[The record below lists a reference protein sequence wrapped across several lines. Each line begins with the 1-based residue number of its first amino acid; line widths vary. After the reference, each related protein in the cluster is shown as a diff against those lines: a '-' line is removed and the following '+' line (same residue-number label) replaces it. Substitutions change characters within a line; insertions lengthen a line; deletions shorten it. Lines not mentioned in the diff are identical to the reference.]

1 MRSFLLAELARAR
14 VAPADVCRELQLYC
28 EATHAAQLLGML
40 RGLAVGDVARYERLV
55 ALTERASRRATR
67 RMCAYDAFCRAREQR
82 IDELSRPRIV
92 ARPTPAAAPSVAG
105 GAPSEQLDAERRA
118 A

>member
-1 MRSFLLAELARAR
+1 MRRLLISALTRAT
-14 VAPADVCRELQLYC
+14 VAPAVETLELRLYF
-28 EATHAAQLLGML
+28 EATHAAQLLGLL
-40 RGLAVGDVARYERLV
+40 RGMALGDEPRYQRLG
-55 ALTERASRRATR
+55 AMCERASRRATR
-67 RMCAYDAFCRAREQR
+67 RMIAYAEFCEARRVR
-82 IDELSRPRIV
+82 IDDLSRPRIV